1 MAKDFRTIVFAL
13 IIVSIFAM
21 SPISAEEQYVT
32 VDVEE
37 IGADRSSAIEN
48 GWLEGIRQAVGS
60 FIDSKTE
67 LNNDKLAERIIAY
80 SRGIVEK
87 YEITAVDDSQAS
99 EGIYKLNMR
108 LWIARDLLRDGAKH
122 VSSGGFEVD
131 FSPADLRKKQ
141 EELNA
146 KELEARNAASETAKK
161 KSQTAA
167 ELLEA
172 MLNRYKPKDFLTCYM
187 PGKPEQVEGQPDK
200 FSLKVE
206 LVFNEKLYKEAFI
219 PDLIQV
225 LDQIAKV
232 KKNIMLV
239 KYRNELRDI
248 ASKKGTP
255 ASGNSVIINALEGE
269 SDYLLAVYNK
279 PERFGVRIYGFND
292 DDTHK
297 IIEVLSQYKKRT
309 QRIIGVLLELLDEDK
324 EVIHAIE
331 EKSYMEFLMS
341 GEDPF
346 AIHPT
351 IINNSSENSH
361 VAFTINFEM
370 PEEVIPFVK
379 NLRASLLTG
388 EPLPNP
394 KLKKTAWLGLSINN
408 APNNSGVI
416 IANIEDNSPAQK
428 AGFKL
433 DDIIIKIDGRKIQGS
448 QDIVQ
453 YVKTKYAGQKI
464 SVVVNR
470 NGRIIDL
477 GVILGARPSIS
488 KDLKLGELFFKK

>member
-1 MAKDFRTIVFAL
+1 MARKFCCILFAL
-13 IIVSIFAM
+13 IIVGVLSQ
-21 SPISAEEQYVT
+21 SLLLAEEQYVI
-32 VDVEE
+32 VDVKG
-37 IGADRSSAIEN
+37 IGSNRSSAIEN
-48 GWLEGIRQAVGS
+48 AWLEGIRQAVGS
-60 FIDSKTE
+60 FIDAKTE
-67 LNNDKLAERIIAY
+67 LNNDQLAERIIAY

-122 VSSGGFEVD
+122 VSSGGFVVD

-161 KSQTAA
+161 KSQIAA

-187 PGKPEQVEGQPDK
+187 PGKPEPVEGQPDK

-239 KYRNELRDI
+239 KYRNKLRDI

-255 ASGNSVIINALEGE
+255 ASGNSVIINALDGE
-269 SDYLLAVYNK
+269 SDYSLAVYNK

-292 DDTHK
+292 NDPPK
-297 IIEVLSQYKKRT
+297 IIEVLSQFKKLT
-309 QRIIGVLLELLDEDK
+309 LRIIGVLLELLDEDK

-331 EKSYMEFLMS
+331 EKSYMEFLIS
-341 GEDPF
+341 GENSF

-351 IINNSSENSH
+351 IINSGSENSRI
-361 VAFTINFEM
+361 VFTINFEM

-388 EPLPNP
+388 EPLP
-394 KLKKTAWLGLSINN
+394 KIRGWLGVSISG
-408 APNNSGVI
+408 AINNSGAI
-416 IANIEDNSPAQK
+416 IATIEDNSPAHK
-428 AGFKL
+428 AGLKQG
-433 DDIIIKIDGRKIQGS
+433 DIIVKVDEKEIKDAGDLSSYIR
-448 QDIVQ
+448 
-453 YVKTKYAGQKI
+453 TKFVGQKI
-464 SVVVNR
+464 SVTVNR
-470 NGRIIDL
+470 NGIVMNL
-477 GVILGARPSIS
+477 SVILGAKSSATPST
-488 KDLKLGELFFKK
+488 LRLGEVFFKK

>member
-1 MAKDFRTIVFAL
+1 MTKDFRTIVLVL
-13 IIVSIFAM
+13 IIASVFAM

-32 VDVEE
+32 IDVEG

-60 FIDSKTE
+60 FIDYKTE
-67 LNNDKLAERIIAY
+67 LNNDQLAERIIAY

-99 EGIYKLNMR
+99 EGIYKLKMR
-108 LWIARDLLRDGAKH
+108 LWIVRDLLRDGAKH

-172 MLNRYKPKDFLTCYM
+172 MLNKYKPKDFLTCYM
-187 PGKPEQVEGQPDK
+187 PGKPEPAEGQPDK

-292 DDTHK
+292 DDTPK

-309 QRIIGVLLELLDEDK
+309 LRIIGVLLELLDEDK

-341 GEDPF
+341 GENPF

-351 IINNSSENSH
+351 IINNESENSH
-361 VAFTINFEM
+361 VVFTINFEM

-388 EPLPNP
+388 EPLPKP
-394 KLKKTAWLGLSINN
+394 ELGKTGWLGVSINN
-408 APNNSGVI
+408 APNNSGAVI
-416 IANIEDNSPAQK
+416 EHIYNNSAAQK
-428 AGFKL
+428 ARLKQG
-433 DDIIIKIDGRKIQGS
+433 DIIVKIDGKEIKGAGDVGPYIR
-448 QDIVQ
+448 
-453 YVKTKYAGQKI
+453 TKAAGQKV
-464 SVVVNR
+464 SVTVNR
-470 NGRIIDL
+470 NGVIKQIN
-477 GVILGARPSIS
+477 VILG
-488 KDLKLGELFFKK
+488 KL